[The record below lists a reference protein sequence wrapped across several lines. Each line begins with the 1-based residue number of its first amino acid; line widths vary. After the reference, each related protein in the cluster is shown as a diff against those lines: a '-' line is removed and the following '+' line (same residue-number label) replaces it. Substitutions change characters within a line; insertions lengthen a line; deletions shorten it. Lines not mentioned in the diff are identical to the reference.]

1 MKTIISGII
10 SIVFNLVFIVWSI
23 SCTYANEVDESSSSI
38 RHTFS
43 IKWYC
48 DCQGQEN
55 KHENLKIYFGMG
67 S

>member
-43 IKWYC
+43 IK
-48 DCQGQEN
+48 
-55 KHENLKIYFGMG
+55 
-67 S
+67 